1 MWKRAPMSGYR
12 DRTRRSMRLAAAVV
26 LALCL
31 AACGDRGEPGDAGA
45 PAASEESFTFLEMG
59 RGTEV
64 TDRLR
69 ARLEETLG
77 HDAVEHRGILDLG
90 AFAPGVLRGQLP
102 ELEKLNRELNTPPGE
117 RVEHDL
123 VRLMYRYA
131 RRKNAPFDLVELVFD
146 PQSRR
151 PLLFRMRFK
160 GDEAGMLDSLR
171 ARYGQPQDVPV
182 DGGRALV
189 WRKAGDSLVV
199 WIEPDHF
206 GTPVHQVSIFYA
218 DNLQRWAAAEQAR
231 SPRPKARP
239 PGKSTF

>member
-1 MWKRAPMSGYR
+1 MRPLL
-12 DRTRRSMRLAAAVV
+12 RLATVA

-31 AACGDRGEPGDAGA
+31 AACGDRGEPGDART
-45 PAASEESFTFLEMG
+45 PDAAEESFTFLEMG

-77 HDAVEHRGILDLG
+77 HDAVEHRGTLDLE

-102 ELEKLNRELNTPPGE
+102 ELETLNRELNTPPGE
-117 RVEHDL
+117 RVEHDRL
-123 VRLMYRYA
+123 RLMYRYA
-131 RRKNAPFDLVELVFD
+131 RRKNAPFDLVELIFD
-146 PQSRR
+146 PQSRK
-151 PLLFRMRFK
+151 PILFRMRFK

-171 ARYGQPQDVPV
+171 ARYGQPLEVPSDV
-182 DGGRALV
+182 GRALV

-199 WIEPDHF
+199 SIEPDHF
-206 GTPVHQVSIFYA
+206 GTPVHQISIFYA
-218 DNLQRWAAAEQAR
+218 ENLQRWAAAEQAS